1 MFERLVTNKVDFSQL
16 KRQRR
21 MIPEIR
27 RLLKPIY
34 EDLEDHPFVLDR
46 PPVPGMGGV
55 NSYFFTHKWRETT
68 DAQMSKTNEVEADM
82 IVRFFKYLVCI
93 FSEQSTPSSQFE

>member
-34 EDLEDHPFVLDR
+34 EDLEDHPSVLNR

-68 DAQMSKTNEVEADM
+68 DAQMSKTNEEEADM
-82 IVRFFKYLVCI
+82 IVGFFKYLVCI